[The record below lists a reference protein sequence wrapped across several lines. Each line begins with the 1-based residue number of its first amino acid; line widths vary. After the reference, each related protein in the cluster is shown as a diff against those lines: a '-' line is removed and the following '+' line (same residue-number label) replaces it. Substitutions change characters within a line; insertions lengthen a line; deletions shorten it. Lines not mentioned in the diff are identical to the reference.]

1 VITTRITV
9 ASAIAAGVGWAIWTG
24 ANAALGRSLPG
35 QLLSV
40 GAALI
45 GAGLLY
51 AKTVLLMRIPEA
63 HQIQALVLQ
72 RLRLR

>member
-1 VITTRITV
+1 
-9 ASAIAAGVGWAIWTG
+9 
-24 ANAALGRSLPG
+24 
-35 QLLSV
+35 V

-45 GAGLLY
+45 VAGLLY